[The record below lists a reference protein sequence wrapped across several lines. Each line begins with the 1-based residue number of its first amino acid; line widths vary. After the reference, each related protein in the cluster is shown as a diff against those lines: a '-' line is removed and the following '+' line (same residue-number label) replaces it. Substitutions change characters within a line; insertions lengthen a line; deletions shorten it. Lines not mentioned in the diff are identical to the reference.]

1 MLRIP
6 KEQVK
11 HIQMLHL
18 LEEKDPKFKIQ
29 IRDNW
34 RKLEFVNS
42 QKHPEQMD
50 MGWNPTN
57 STAL

>member
-1 MLRIP
+1 MLAVSPRLVLLYKIIHSSMLRIP

-29 IRDNW
+29 IRDN
-34 RKLEFVNS
+34 
-42 QKHPEQMD
+42 
-50 MGWNPTN
+50 
-57 STAL
+57 